1 VPQTAPTRFNF
12 CADIVES
19 WAAATPDAPAFWWVG
34 DAGDVQRVSFRLIA
48 SKARQAAHAFAV
60 AGVRPGDRVL
70 VVLPRVP
77 QWWTAMLGLIR
88 LGAVPIP
95 GTPLLTPHDIAY
107 RLEAAEVSAILTDA
121 DGATK
126 IDSLLAPKNA
136 THAAFG
142 ATATPRILQFVV
154 GLSDRPGWINY
165 DSALRDADPTFD
177 PPSTP
182 ADSPSLLYFTSGTT
196 GQPKMV
202 LHTQTSYGLAHATTA
217 KYWLDLKPSDL
228 HWNLSDTGWA
238 KAAWSSLF
246 APWHTGSCIFALEG
260 RGKFDPAHVLRTLA
274 DYPITTWCAP
284 PTALRMIVR
293 EDLTAFR
300 PRSLRHCVSAGEPLN
315 PEVIATWHAATGLSI
330 YEGYGQT
337 ETVCTVAHSR
347 SLLGD
352 TIRPGSMGQPIPGY
366 DVVILTPDLHEAPP
380 DTEGH
385 LALRVK
391 PTRPLGLFKEYWKN
405 PDENAARFV
414 GDYYLT
420 GDVARPD
427 ADGNLWFVGR
437 TDDVIKSSGY
447 RIGPFEVESALIEH
461 PAVMEAAVVAK
472 PDDTRGQIVKAFVV
486 LRKTAAAC
494 DALKLEL
501 QEHCKR
507 VTAPYKYPR
516 EIEFLTELPK
526 TISGKI
532 RRVELRGK
540 QHRASDRGPILPDH
554 TL

>member
-1 VPQTAPTRFNF
+1 VQATALRNFNF

-19 WAAATPDAPAFWWVG
+19 WAAATPDAPALWYAADEG
-34 DAGDVQRVSFRLIA
+34 QHHRLSFRQLA
-48 SKARQAAHAFAV
+48 SQARQAAHALHT
-60 AGVRPGDRVL
+60 AGVRAGDRVL
-70 VVLPRVP
+70 VVLPRIP

-95 GTPLLTPHDIAY
+95 GTPLLTPHDLAY
-107 RLEAAEVSAILTDA
+107 RLEAAEVAAVLTDA

-126 IDSLLAPKNA
+126 IDALDDTAHAGIGARA
-136 THAAFG
+136 T
-142 ATATPRILQFVV
+142 TRILRFVT
-154 GLSDRPGWINY
+154 GIADRPNWINL
-165 DSALRDADPTFD
+165 DAATRNADPSFT
-177 PPSTP
+177 PQPTP

-196 GQPKMV
+196 GHPKMV

-217 KYWLDLKPSDL
+217 KYWLDLKPTDL

-246 APWHTGSCIFALEG
+246 APWHAGACIFAVEG

-274 DYPITTWCAP
+274 EFPITTWCAP

-293 EDLTAFR
+293 ENLTTFR
-300 PRSLRHCVSAGEPLN
+300 PRALRHCVSAGEPLN
-315 PEVIATWHAATGLSI
+315 PEVIATWQTATGLSI

-366 DVVILTPDLHEAPP
+366 AVVILDPELNECPP
-380 DTEGH
+380 NQEGH
-385 LALRVK
+385 LALRIH
-391 PTRPLGLFKEYWKN
+391 PTRPEGLFQEYWKN

-420 GDVARPD
+420 GDVARRDPD
-427 ADGNLWFVGR
+427 GFFWFVGR
-437 TDDVIKSSGY
+437 SDDVIKSSGY

-486 LRKTAAAC
+486 LRESATPC

-516 EIEFLTELPK
+516 EIEFLKELPK

-532 RRVELRGK
+532 RRVDLRAK
-540 QHRASDRGPILPDH
+540 
-554 TL
+554 